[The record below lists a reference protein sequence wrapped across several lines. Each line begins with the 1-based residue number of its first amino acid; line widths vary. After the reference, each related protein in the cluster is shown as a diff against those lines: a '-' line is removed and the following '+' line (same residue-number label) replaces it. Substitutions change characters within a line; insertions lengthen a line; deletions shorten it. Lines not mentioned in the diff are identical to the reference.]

1 MTARPTLPA
10 APLPRPGRPGLPS
23 PCPPIWRSQDLLKD
37 QPEVHIVH
45 GAEVYR
51 LRRTALGKLILTK

>member
-1 MTARPTLPA
+1 MNRIPTPPVRP
-10 APLPRPGRPGLPS
+10 PS
-23 PCPPIWRSQDLLKD
+23 PPVPQPVWRSHELLQG

-45 GAEVYR
+45 GTEVYR

>member
-1 MTARPTLPA
+1 MNPQPTPPTPRPA
-10 APLPRPGRPGLPS
+10 AP
-23 PCPPIWRSQDLLKD
+23 PPTWRSHELLQG

-45 GAEVYR
+45 GTEVYR